1 MRRLAERHDIA
12 KTIWRERGRPLWT
25 GGSEQLRAL
34 PVNTSE
40 LHFFFPRNP
49 NNAACGR
56 QLEKWS
62 GASGSRGVFVFAFSW
77 DRLMRCF
84 TASRTRLQLDLQTW
98 ETVNIYTWAHKS
110 IRPTLMRKKKTKKQ
124 KIAWPFRLLRKHGI
138 NKWCK
143 ALARCLLRGSQR
155 PPFVF
160 NLRCPRN
167 VRLISFQ
174 CDGTV
179 EMLALSETCSLWPSP
194 LTWCCFIPPF
204 PFRLRFIF
212 FLFSWQKR
220 PCSAEHVGT
229 DTNNSRRLDEER
241 TSAVGRVPD

>member
-1 MRRLAERHDIA
+1 MER
-12 KTIWRERGRPLWT
+12 
-25 GGSEQLRAL
+25 
-34 PVNTSE
+34 
-40 LHFFFPRNP
+40 
-49 NNAACGR
+49 C
-56 QLEKWS
+56 KWQ
-62 GASGSRGVFVFAFSW
+62 RGVFVFAFSS
-77 DRLMRCF
+77 DRLMLCRSSW
-84 TASRTRLQLDLQTW
+84 SRVLLAIKQTW

-110 IRPTLMRKKKTKKQ
+110 IRPTSIRKEKKTK
-124 KIAWPFRLLRKHGI
+124 KIAWPFCLLRKHGI

-167 VRLISFQ
+167 VRLIFFQ

-204 PFRLRFIF
+204 PPSAFHFLSFLLTKATVLCRTRWHWHKQLPSSWWRENISCRTGAGLIRWNVASLGNFI
-212 FLFSWQKR
+212 
-220 PCSAEHVGT
+220 A
-229 DTNNSRRLDEER
+229 DN
-241 TSAVGRVPD
+241 